1 MVILCFSLLL
11 LSYTDTLAQSI
22 TTMKPDLTNS
32 SNIKDWILDGSGKWQ
47 ISEGKLELIKAGVP
61 EGPIRRPAAIAVYK
75 SKPFTKLTL
84 KAQIR
89 CLAPVDTEE
98 SKYRDLIL
106 VFGYQSPT
114 RFYYVHLSAITDE
127 VHNGILVV
135 DNADRRRLTPVEG
148 KPLLTDQSWHQVRLT
163 WNAHSGKIAIYF
175 DNSEKPV
182 MQTTDKNIQEGQVGL
197 GSFDDIGEFRDIVIT
212 DQ

>member
-1 MVILCFSLLL
+1 MIFLCFGLLL
-11 LSYTDTLAQSI
+11 TSYADTLAQSI
-22 TTMKPDLTNS
+22 KNMKPDLTNS
-32 SNIKDWILDGSGKWQ
+32 INIKDWFLDGSGKWQ
-47 ISEGKLELIKAGVP
+47 ISDGKLELIKAGVP

-84 KAQIR
+84 EAQIR
-89 CLAPVDTEE
+89 CMAPVHTEE

-106 VFGYQSPT
+106 VFGYQSPS

-135 DNADRRRLTPVEG
+135 NDADRRRLTPVEG
-148 KPLLTDQSWHQVRLT
+148 KPLLVDQSWHRVRLT
-163 WNAHSGKIAIYF
+163 WDADSGEIAVYF

-182 MQTTDKNIQEGQVGL
+182 MRTTDKTIQKGQVGL
-197 GSFDDIGEFRDIVIT
+197 GSFDDIGEFRDVIIT
-212 DQ
+212 GQ